1 MGTVAFLLCLAVIAV
16 VAALLFRKY
25 NPQGVLLLV
34 GILMVALGAILG
46 TSPVEVDRPT
56 GSVVFDIMRFVE
68 EKFFSNFSRAG
79 LQIMVIGG
87 YVAFMNKIEA
97 TNMLV
102 HLAVKPLAFFRKVPY
117 LAAVL
122 AIPIGQLLFI
132 TTPSAAGV
140 GLLLVA
146 TLYPILVNLGVS
158 KLTALSAIAFA
169 TLFDQGPG
177 SANTLAAS
185 ELCDLTTVQYFL
197 EYQVPRVLPVTVLL
211 MLLFFFYNRWCDRRE
226 AAQGKDIYSDRLDE
240 SARPDVPGYFALL
253 PVLPIFFLLLF
264 SGYAGI
270 QDVTISTTVAMLSS
284 FLIAFLLVMLHN
296 RSFTR
301 TFPMFKVFWQGMGN
315 VFANVV
321 SLIVCAEVFSGG
333 LIALGF
339 IDTLVTGTTS
349 LGFGGVAICIVITA
363 IIFLAAMLMGSG
375 NAAFFSFGPL
385 LPGIATQFGMPA
397 VGMIVP
403 MQLAASM
410 GRATSPIAG
419 VIVAICGVAGVSPMD
434 LAKRNTPP
442 LIIGV
447 IALTLIHFILV

>member
-1 MGTVAFLLCLAVIAV
+1 MSTLAFFLCLAVVAV
-16 VAALLFRKY
+16 VAVLLFKKY
-25 NPQGVLLLV
+25 NPQGVLLIA

-46 TSPVEVDRPT
+46 ISAVEVAKPT

-68 EKFFSNFSRAG
+68 EKFISNFSRAG

-102 HLAVKPLAFFRKVPY
+102 HVAVKPLAFFRKVPY

-122 AIPIGQLLFI
+122 AIPIGELLFI

-185 ELCDLTTVQYFL
+185 ELCNFTTVQYFL
-197 EYQVPRVLPVTVLL
+197 EYQIPRVVPVTLLL
-211 MLLFFFYNRWCDRRE
+211 MLLFFFYSRWSDKRDAGR
-226 AAQGKDIYSDRLDE
+226 GMDIYSAPLDE
-240 SARPDVPGYFALL
+240 SKRPDVPGYFAFL
-253 PVLPIFFLLLF
+253 PILPIFFLLLF
-264 SGYAGI
+264 SGYVGI
-270 QDVTISTTVAMLSS
+270 KDVTISTTVAMLSS
-284 FLIAFLLVMLHN
+284 FLIAFLCVMLHN
-296 RSFTR
+296 RSFTQ

-315 VFANVV
+315 VFSSVV

-339 IDTLVTGTTS
+339 IDTLVSATTS
-349 LGFGGVAICIVITA
+349 LGFGGVAICVVITA

-375 NAAFFSFGPL
+375 NAAFSSVGPL
-385 LPGIATQFGMPA
+385 LPGIAGQFGMPA
-397 VGMIVP
+397 VSMIVP

-442 LIIGV
+442 LVVGV
-447 IALTLIHFILV
+447 IALTVIHFILV

>member
-25 NPQGVLLLV
+25 NPQGVLLLA

-240 SARPDVPGYFALL
+240 SARPDVPGYFALN
-253 PVLPIFFLLLF
+253 
-264 SGYAGI
+264 
-270 QDVTISTTVAMLSS
+270 TINSLKETI
-284 FLIAFLLVMLHN
+284 LITFLLVMLHN

-442 LIIGV
+442 LIVGV

>member
-1 MGTVAFLLCLAVIAV
+1 MATLAFFLCLAVVAV
-16 VAALLFRKY
+16 VAVLLFKKY
-25 NPQGVLLLV
+25 NPQGVLLIA

-46 TSPVEVDRPT
+46 ISAVEVAKPT

-68 EKFFSNFSRAG
+68 EKFISNFSRAG

-102 HLAVKPLAFFRKVPY
+102 HVAVKPLAFFRKVPY

-122 AIPIGQLLFI
+122 AIPIGELLFI

-185 ELCDLTTVQYFL
+185 ELCNFTTVQYFL
-197 EYQVPRVLPVTVLL
+197 EYQIPRVVPVTLLL
-211 MLLFFFYNRWCDRRE
+211 MLLFFFYSRWSDKRDAGR
-226 AAQGKDIYSDRLDE
+226 GMDIYSAPLDE
-240 SARPDVPGYFALL
+240 SKRPDVPGYFAFL
-253 PVLPIFFLLLF
+253 PILPIFFLLLC
-264 SGYAGI
+264 SGYVGI
-270 QDVTISTTVAMLSS
+270 KDVTISTTDAMLSS
-284 FLIAFLLVMLHN
+284 FLIAFLCVMLHN
-296 RSFTR
+296 RSFTQ

-315 VFANVV
+315 VFSSVV

-339 IDTLVTGTTS
+339 IDTLVSATTS
-349 LGFGGVAICIVITA
+349 LGFGGVAICVVITA

-385 LPGIATQFGMPA
+385 LPGIAGQFGMPA
-397 VGMIVP
+397 VSMIVP

-442 LIIGV
+442 LVVGV
-447 IALTLIHFILV
+447 IALTVIHFILV